1 MNKLKKLHKEVIEKE
16 LDEFNNYSENT
27 YTTDNSLIEIQA
39 FECAEITK
47 DIAVKFSL
55 WQQQGDCEWILNDE
69 DEWYI
74 PYNPHVRIN
83 TEQLFNIFIE
93 TL

>member
-1 MNKLKKLHKEVIEKE
+1 MNKLEKLFKPLIYHVVNGSNTKATIEK
-16 LDEFNNYSENT
+16 
-27 YTTDNSLIEIQA
+27 Q
-39 FECAEITK
+39 CAVVVK
-47 DIAVKFSL
+47 DIAIKFSL

-69 DEWYI
+69 DEWYV
-74 PYNPHVRIN
+74 PHNPHVRIN

>member
-1 MNKLKKLHKEVIEKE
+1 MNKIKKLHENILLKEFY
-16 LDEFNNYSENT
+16 EFNNYSENT
-27 YTTDNSLIEIQA
+27 YTEDNSLTEIQA

-55 WQQQGDCEWILNDE
+55 WQQLGECEWILNDE

-83 TEQLFNIFIE
+83 TEELFNIFIE
-93 TL
+93 SL